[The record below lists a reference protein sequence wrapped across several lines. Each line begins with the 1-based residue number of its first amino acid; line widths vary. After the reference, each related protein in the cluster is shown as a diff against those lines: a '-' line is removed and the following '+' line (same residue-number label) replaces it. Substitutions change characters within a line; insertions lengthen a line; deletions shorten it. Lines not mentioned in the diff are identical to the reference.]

1 MDKAKVSQ
9 VDVGRDWNDEFSNLR
24 NPVAEKFK
32 VKCGLALEI
41 ARAMQQLDLTQCAA
55 ARRMGIS
62 QPKVSGLLQGDFENI
77 SERKLMDCLT
87 RLGYDIEIQVRPA
100 RQSNG
105 KVLLHVGNVAGST

>member
-1 MDKAKVSQ
+1 MDKAKVNQ
-9 VDVGRDWNDEFSNLR
+9 VDVRRDWNELSSNLR
-24 NPVAEKFK
+24 NPVAEKFR

-55 ARRMGIS
+55 AQRMGIS
-62 QPKVSGLLQGDFENI
+62 QPKVSGLLKGDFENI

-100 RQSNG
+100 RQLNG
-105 KVLLHVGNVAGST
+105 KVLLHVAKSAGSS